1 MTPAAAD
8 TPGYTATL
16 VLQALSLGHRYGFEI
31 MRITDLPSG
40 TVYPILRRLEGQGLA
55 RSAWED
61 EDEAHSDRRPA
72 RRYYQLTPEGGAHW
86 RRRDSASWTR
96 AACSRPTPEGRADPN
111 GRHCR
116 HT

>member
-61 EDEAHSDRRPA
+61 ESEAHGDRRPA
-72 RRYYQLTPEGGAHW
+72 RRYYRLTAEGSRTLEAARERVLEQGRLFAS
-86 RRRDSASWTR
+86 DSTGSA
-96 AACSRPTPEGRADPN
+96 
-111 GRHCR
+111 
-116 HT
+116 

>member
-1 MTPAAAD
+1 MTPSGPE

-31 MRITDLPSG
+31 MRVTDLPSG
-40 TVYPILRRLEGQGLA
+40 TVYPILRRLEGQGMA

-72 RRYYQLTPEGGAHW
+72 RRYYQLTPEGRGALEAA
-86 RRRDSASWTR
+86 RQRVMDQGRLFASD
-96 AACSRPTPEGRADPN
+96 AGGAG
-111 GRHCR
+111 
-116 HT
+116 